1 MNGFKMKINLL
12 TIGPDNTTG
21 FRKHLEELSKLINK
35 GNFLAVKEK
44 YAAKTLPKIMKIKS
58 TLTIIG
64 GRNWIKRNHKILE
77 KIPGK
82 KGILYTS
89 PLAQAEISNEEI
101 ANLKTYFSWLD
112 SKKIDYLFFSSK
124 SLAERFDRDDV
135 YHLPA
140 PSITDL
146 NLFKQKKKVPK
157 TNTVGLIN
165 NKARHKNILNTIAG
179 VSLSS
184 KTKEFII
191 NGLNEEYEDLLKRF
205 GLKKRTKNVGF
216 LSNKRYNE
224 IMLSLKLSV
233 HISFS
238 ESYCYS
244 VFKAMAVGTPVLVSK
259 AIDWVKIKDLII
271 NDLRDHE
278 EIAKKID
285 YVLGLSKADY
295 IKLSSKCQKNAM
307 QSIENNNKTSK
318 KVIEKILRLHDQ

>member
-1 MNGFKMKINLL
+1 MKINLL
-12 TIGPDNTTG
+12 TIGPDNATG

-35 GNFLAVKEK
+35 GEFLAVKEK
-44 YAAKTLPKIMKIKS
+44 YATKTLPKIMKIKS

-112 SKKIDYLFFSSK
+112 SKRIDYLFFSSK

-157 TNTVGLIN
+157 TNIVGLIN
-165 NKARHKNILNTIAG
+165 SGR
-179 VSLSS
+179 
-184 KTKEFII
+184 
-191 NGLNEEYEDLLKRF
+191 
-205 GLKKRTKNVGF
+205 
-216 LSNKRYNE
+216 
-224 IMLSLKLSV
+224 
-233 HISFS
+233 
-238 ESYCYS
+238 
-244 VFKAMAVGTPVLVSK
+244 
-259 AIDWVKIKDLII
+259 
-271 NDLRDHE
+271 
-278 EIAKKID
+278 
-285 YVLGLSKADY
+285 
-295 IKLSSKCQKNAM
+295 
-307 QSIENNNKTSK
+307 
-318 KVIEKILRLHDQ
+318 VI